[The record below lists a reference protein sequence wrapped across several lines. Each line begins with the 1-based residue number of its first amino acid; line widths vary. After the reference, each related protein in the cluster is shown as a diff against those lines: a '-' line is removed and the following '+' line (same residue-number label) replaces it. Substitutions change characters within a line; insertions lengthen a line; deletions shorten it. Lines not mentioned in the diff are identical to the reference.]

1 MKFYRTNQVFKVIS
15 VYIALNIIFPQ
26 AFVYETFALTG
37 GPSQPEFNSF
47 TPIGTSDM
55 VDLTSG
61 DFNYN
66 IPIMDVGGYPL
77 NLSYNSGVNMDQEA
91 SWVGLGWNL
100 NVGQIKRNVRGIPDD
115 FDGDK
120 LIYENNFKTNRTV
133 GAHFGVGGSVFGRK
147 ELGANIGLGVQY
159 NNYNGITFT
168 PSLGVSFK
176 LSDAVSVGMDVSGSV
191 ADGPTVS
198 PSISISKKVGAT
210 ESLSTT
216 AGIGVSIN
224 SRQALT
230 TLNLSASMR
239 YDGAVKFNNSDGLPV
254 SKNYSVSG
262 SMGGNISFNDNVLFT
277 PTKRVSTLTDNFTFN
292 AAIGGTAFGISGQAK
307 ITGYGSTQYINPT
320 DKWKEI
326 GGFGYENTDKNEASN
341 NGVLDFNREKDGN
354 FSKNTSILPITN
366 YTYDMYSINGQGIGG
381 TFRPYRSQVGFVNDP
396 TVIDSGTGGSF
407 GVEVEGGW
415 IFAVGV
421 DIEMSNTY
429 ARTGLWDKNGKNYAL
444 ENFKASKKENNSLDY
459 EKVYYRNTGE
469 LNVDNENE
477 VGGLFSD
484 VLDAEYPVG
493 IGISGKRYKRRT
505 VNQFNRIDNKD
516 PKSFSGKLQRDKRL
530 LRNQLIQKVTVD
542 NASKFKSKFFSPNK
556 NAQPHHTAGFNV
568 IKPDGS
574 RYVYGKTAY
583 NKVKKEATFA
593 VNKVNSGGCS
603 PDGLVDYIPNSEN
616 TNGNNAGVDNFFNRI
631 TTPAY
636 AHSYLLTS
644 VLSSDYE
651 DRTGDGISDDDF
663 GSYTKFNY
671 SDSYDYKWRVPY
683 QEGKATLN
691 KGLYSHDDDQKGNY
705 VYGER
710 EQVYLNTIETKTH
723 IAVFK
728 LSDRKDGYAVKGE
741 NGGRSATVTSKKIDK
756 VLLYSKKEYQEK
768 KENATPIKTAHF
780 VYDYSLCKELPNN
793 NNSTELLENE
803 LSNEGGK
810 LTLKKVFFTYESSN
824 MGAYMPYEFNYG
836 QIDTDNDGVFDDVS
850 NPNYDLKGYDIWGNY
865 KANTGS
871 CDLNAEPS
879 SSEFPYTLQNSQ
891 QEADRNTS
899 AWTLTSLKLP
909 SGGNMGIQ
917 YESDD
922 YQYVQNKEV
931 MQLYQVAGVGEKA
944 IPENDQILKNT
955 VLYSLWDNKYLYV
968 KIPGSQN
975 KFKAED
981 FYKGIEDKPVFFKF
995 LLSMTKRNDQFDFVS
1010 GYINFDKNR
1019 EITKINDSQGNK
1031 YLSIPMKFVR
1041 LDGKSGDRKINPISK
1056 AGMYFG
1062 RKNMNRIV
1070 YSMGGEYKNDG
1081 FVSVVEDLVGSI
1093 GTLFDIGKGPN
1104 KTLREKGC
1112 ANRFKPKKSWLRLVN
1127 PTKRKF
1133 GGGVRVKKLQMSDNW
1148 DIMTGNDDNPL
1159 YKKFYGQVYS
1169 YEKED
1174 GTTSGVATFEPNG
1187 SRENPFVMPFYDK
1200 SPSGADKVLAPKESN
1215 FVEKPIG
1222 ESFFPSP
1229 TVTYGRVTVKN
1240 IPYEGINKHATGK
1253 VVHEHYTS
1261 FDYPTITKHSEL
1273 DKRNLFYD
1281 KTGAIANFLS
1291 FSVKKHI
1298 TASQGFVIER
1308 NDMNGKPK
1316 GQWVYAENQEN
1327 PLSGVEYKYYEKGN
1341 GEIENRVSVVDEKGD
1356 INQKLVGV
1364 NYDVVN
1370 DFRESS
1376 SKETTVGVNTNVA
1389 GFLAWIFPVIVP
1401 VPLPKYAKHE
1411 NVLHTA
1417 VTTKVIQKHGLLKEK
1432 IAYDLGAK
1440 VSTQNI
1446 AWDANTGQV
1455 LVTKTVNEYDD
1466 AYFNINYPA
1475 YWKYKGMGAASK
1487 NIALSGNLIPIS
1499 DNKFKL
1505 DKGVASEYLLPGD
1518 ELYTTYRVLR
1528 STDPFGGNTY
1538 DYFNE
1543 KAWVLDVEGNEVI
1556 LMKENGKVLNDCT
1569 EEDRI
1574 EHNMHFEVMR
1584 SGYRNLQN
1592 ASMASITTK
1601 INPIVNDDTT
1611 YRQTLPSFY
1620 NVNPLNSKII
1630 NSSAVEYSDYWK
1642 PVNEKGNKYYVEEL
1656 SMYQPYPNAPEGN
1669 TDNVNK
1675 NALLSVYDKYN
1686 INPYVYNIRG
1696 DWRAKRSWAYLTGR
1710 HHSENVNTRDDG
1722 YFTSFTPFY
1731 KYGNGE
1737 WEINTEAIDKSSTNK
1752 WTFAS
1757 EVTQYA
1763 PYGVE
1768 LENKDALNRYS
1779 AAQYG
1784 YNYTLPTAVASNTM
1798 YKEIGFD
1805 GFEDYEEVKESGTS
1819 SHFSFRDIYGIDAYT
1834 MTTEKEAHT
1843 GRKSIEV
1850 TPNSKVSLI
1859 KNLKDVNTAEVQDC
1873 VSTNPCPPITGG
1885 EDDIDGDGIHND
1897 CDNCPNIGN
1906 PDQMDS
1912 DGNGIGD
1919 VCEVQVPDCI
1929 DKPNNIE
1936 IVDSY
1941 LKDILNE
1948 IFIKGLPN
1956 SGTREKQSSTHF
1968 KEFISDFNL
1977 GDSFDSSF
1985 YVTVSTTSTYSLLR
1999 LQYFPIENES
2009 RHYLMSFYIKS
2020 SDFDIYNIAQ
2030 INKLNFIN
2038 IWAGTNYVCNINY
2051 TTKSGEVKN
2060 IEVEQRVTHYNPSNE
2075 YLFPCDWI
2083 DNYGG
2088 NNTCPNPSGKDLD
2101 LDGIDDACDNCPNMI
2116 NPDQKDSDGNGIGD
2130 VCENTGITVKD
2141 ITYIK
2146 GKCGFTAKFTIVGS
2160 PNSTIDYFV
2169 NGSKNTVT
2177 LNGIGE
2183 LEVSHSV
2190 NYLTSSNGN
2199 NCIDPSSGNTY
2210 TNAQIVVKDVDDN
2223 VLLMHGEQY
2232 LCSDCLGGGDSSI
2245 TEPEITDITVMGP
2258 VCGEDGAKKSFT
2270 VQGKP
2275 NQTVKYLLKILYSKT
2290 SHGGS
2295 LHVNEYSNT
2304 TLIEGETHE
2313 GQVVLDG
2320 SGQGKVIMELCI
2332 RPCLRSGEHR
2342 VRASLTLLND
2352 SNELT
2357 NNIVYIE
2364 AESDCPL

>member
-1 MKFYRTNQVFKVIS
+1 MKFYRTNHFFKVIS

-26 AFVYETFALTG
+26 TFVYKTYALTG

-100 NVGQIKRNVRGIPDD
+100 NVGQIKRNVRGLPDD

-120 LIYENNFKTNRTV
+120 LIYENNFKANRTV
-133 GAHFGVGGSVFGRK
+133 GAHFGVGGSIFGK
-147 ELGANIGLGVQY
+147 SELLGANIGLGVQY
-159 NNYNGITFT
+159 NNYDGVTTT
-168 PSLGVSFK
+168 PSIGISFK
-176 LSDAVSVGMDVSGSV
+176 LSDAASVGVNVSGSV

-198 PSISISKKVGAT
+198 PSIS
-210 ESLSTT
+210 LSTKL
-216 AGIGVSIN
+216 GEKGVLSTQASLGASIN

-230 TLNLSASMR
+230 SLSLSA
-239 YDGAVKFNNSDGLPV
+239 GLGYK
-254 SKNYSVSG
+254 SLNFG
-262 SMGGNISFNDNVLFT
+262 QGGLIISNNDNILFT
-277 PTKRVSTLTDNFTFN
+277 PTKRVSVLTDNFTFN
-292 AAIGGTAFGISGQAK
+292 AAVGGTTFGISGQVK
-307 ITGYGSTQYINPT
+307 VTGYGSTQYINPKE
-320 DKWKEI
+320 KWKEVK
-326 GGFGYENTDKNEASN
+326 GFGYENTDKNEASN

-354 FSKNTSILPITN
+354 FSKNTTILPITN
-366 YTYDMYSINGQGIGG
+366 YTYDMYSINGQGISGA
-381 TFRPYRSQVGFVNDP
+381 FRPYRSQIGFINDP
-396 TVIDSGTGGSF
+396 TVVDSGTSKSF
-407 GVEVEGGW
+407 GVEVQGGW

-421 DIEMSNTY
+421 DVEMSDTY

-444 ENFKASKKENNSLDY
+444 ENFKVSKKESNNLDY
-459 EKVYYRNTGE
+459 EKVYFRNTGE
-469 LNVDNENE
+469 LNVDSENE
-477 VGGLFSD
+477 VGGLFTD
-484 VLDAEYPVG
+484 LLDAESPVG

-516 PKSFSGKLQRDKRL
+516 PKSFEGKLQRENRL

-542 NASKFKSKFFSPNK
+542 NAKKFDSIFFTLNE
-556 NAQPHHTAGFNV
+556 NARPHHTAGFNV

-593 VNKVNSGGCS
+593 INETNSSGCS
-603 PDGLVDYIPNSEN
+603 PDGLVEYIPNIEN
-616 TNGNNAGVDNFFNRI
+616 TSGNNAGIDNFFNRI

-644 VLSSDYE
+644 VLSTDYE

-671 SDSYDYKWRVPY
+671 SDAYDYKWRVPY
-683 QEGKATLN
+683 QENRATLN
-691 KGLYSHDDDQKGNY
+691 KGLYSHENDQKGNY

-710 EQVYLNTIETKTH
+710 EQVYINTIETKTH

-756 VLLYSKKEYQEK
+756 ILLYSKKEYQEK

-803 LSNEGGK
+803 LSNDGGK
-810 LTLKKVFFTYESSN
+810 LTLKKVFFTYENSN

-836 QIDTDNDGVFDDVS
+836 QIDTNNDGVFDDVS

-871 CDLNAEPS
+871 CDLNDEPS

-891 QEADRNTS
+891 QEADKNTT
-899 AWTLTSLKLP
+899 AWTLTSLRLP
-909 SGGNMGIQ
+909 SGGNMGVQ

-922 YQYVQNKEV
+922 YQYVQNKEI
-931 MQLYQVAGVGEKA
+931 MQLYQVIGVGEKA
-944 IPENDQILKNT
+944 IPENDQFLKNT
-955 VLYSLWDNKYLYV
+955 VLYSFWDNKYLYV
-968 KIPGSQN
+968 KIPENQ
-975 KFKAED
+975 KEFKAED

-995 LLSMTKRNDQFDFVS
+995 LLSMTKMKNQFDFVS
-1010 GYINFDKNR
+1010 GYLNFDKNR
-1019 EITKINDSQGNK
+1019 EITKINDSEGNN
-1031 YLSIPMKFVR
+1031 YLSIPMEFVK
-1041 LDGKSGDRKINPISK
+1041 LDGKSGDRKVNPISK

-1070 YSMGGEYKNDG
+1070 YSQGGEYRNDD

-1093 GTLFDIGKGPN
+1093 GSLFDIGVAPN
-1104 KTLREKGC
+1104 QKLRDKGC
-1112 ANRFKPKKSWLRLVN
+1112 ANKFKPKKSWLRLVN

-1148 DIMTGNDDNPL
+1148 DVMTGNDDNPL

-1187 SRENPFVMPFYDK
+1187 SKENPFVMPFYDK

-1229 TVTYGRVTVKN
+1229 AVTYGRVTVKN
-1240 IPYEGINKHATGK
+1240 IPYEGVSKHATGK
-1253 VVHEHYTS
+1253 VVHEYYTS
-1261 FDYPTITKHSEL
+1261 FDYPTVTKHSEL

-1281 KTGAIANFLS
+1281 KTGSIKNLLS

-1298 TASQGFVIER
+1298 TASQGFVIEC

-1327 PLSGVEYKYYEKGN
+1327 PLSGVEYKYYEKGS
-1341 GEIENRVSVVDEKGD
+1341 GEIENRVSVVDEKGV
-1356 INQKLVGV
+1356 ISQKLVGV

-1370 DFRESS
+1370 DFRESYS
-1376 SKETTVGVNTNVA
+1376 RERTVGVNLNVA
-1389 GFLAWIFPVIVP
+1389 GFLVWICPAIIP
-1401 VPLPKYAKHE
+1401 GSLPKYAKHE
-1411 NVLHTA
+1411 TVLHTA

-1440 VSTQNI
+1440 ASTQNI

-1487 NIALSGNLIPIS
+1487 NIAVSGSFIPVEG
-1499 DNKFKL
+1499 NKFKL
-1505 DKGVASEYLLPGD
+1505 SNGIANEYLLPGD
-1518 ELYTTYRVLR
+1518 ELYVSYKKIIMELGLFNAYK
-1528 STDPFGGNTY
+1528 DI
-1538 DYFNE
+1538 NE
-1543 KAWVLDVEGNEVI
+1543 KVWVLNVEGNEVI
-1556 LMKENGKVLNDCT
+1556 LMKQNGEILNDCP

-1574 EHNMHFEVMR
+1574 DQNVTFEVAR
-1584 SGYRNLQN
+1584 SGHRNLQN

-1620 NVNPLNSKII
+1620 NVNPQDSKII

-1642 PVNEKGNKYYVEEL
+1642 PVNEKGNKYYVEEPT
-1656 SMYQPYPNAPEGN
+1656 MYQSYPNAPEGS
-1669 TDNVNK
+1669 TDNVN
-1675 NALLSVYDKYN
+1675 NTALLNTYDKYN

-1710 HHSENVNTRDDG
+1710 YHSDNVNTREDG

-1737 WEINTEAIDKSSTNK
+1737 WEINAEAIDKSSAKK

-1805 GFEDYEEVKESGTS
+1805 GFEDYEETKEAGTS
-1819 SHFSFRDIYGIDAYT
+1819 SHFSFRDIYGVDAYT
-1834 MTTEKEAHT
+1834 MATEKEAHT
-1843 GRKSIEV
+1843 GRKSIAV
-1850 TPNSKVSLI
+1850 TPKSRVSLI
-1859 KNLKDVNTAEVQDC
+1859 KNLKDVNTTEVQDC
-1873 VSTNPCPPITGG
+1873 VSANPCPPITSGV
-1885 EDDIDGDGIHND
+1885 DDIDGDGIHND

-1912 DGNGIGD
+1912 DGNGTGD
-1919 VCEVQVPDCI
+1919 VCEKNVESFTI
-1929 DKPNNIE
+1929 
-1936 IVDSY
+1936 
-1941 LKDILNE
+1941 KDIITGEVGCDYNVTFTIVGQPNKTITYFNGGVESTVTLNTE
-1948 IFIKGLPN
+1948 GEAQVVTGASAPGDYACEDLYATP
-1956 SGTREKQSSTHF
+1956 STSVGTAKVIIT
-1968 KEFISDFNL
+1968 DVN
-1977 GDSFDSSF
+1977 
-1985 YVTVSTTSTYSLLR
+1985 
-1999 LQYFPIENES
+1999 
-2009 RHYLMSFYIKS
+2009 
-2020 SDFDIYNIAQ
+2020 
-2030 INKLNFIN
+2030 
-2038 IWAGTNYVCNINY
+2038 
-2051 TTKSGEVKN
+2051 GEVKLN
-2060 IEVEQRVTHYNPSNE
+2060 RSKSFTCGDCMYKEESVRVT
-2075 YLFPCDWI
+2075 
-2083 DNYGG
+2083 
-2088 NNTCPNPSGKDLD
+2088 
-2101 LDGIDDACDNCPNMI
+2101 A
-2116 NPDQKDSDGNGIGD
+2116 
-2130 VCENTGITVKD
+2130 ENIVITRSV
-2141 ITYIK
+2141 
-2146 GKCGFTAKFTIVGS
+2146 CGFTAEFDIVGS
-2160 PNSTIDYFV
+2160 PNSNAKYYV
-2169 NGSKNTVT
+2169 NGYEYNIALGSTGRKRVT
-2177 LNGIGE
+2177 HSNNRVTDLNACADPTPGQYFEKEMVVSDAFTGILLVE
-2183 LEVSHSV
+2183 
-2190 NYLTSSNGN
+2190 NGN
-2199 NCIDPSSGNTY
+2199 FSCN
-2210 TNAQIVVKDVDDN
+2210 
-2223 VLLMHGEQY
+2223 
-2232 LCSDCLGGGDSSI
+2232 DC
-2245 TEPEITDITVMGP
+2245 
-2258 VCGEDGAKKSFT
+2258 
-2270 VQGKP
+2270 
-2275 NQTVKYLLKILYSKT
+2275 N
-2290 SHGGS
+2290 
-2295 LHVNEYSNT
+2295 
-2304 TLIEGETHE
+2304 
-2313 GQVVLDG
+2313 
-2320 SGQGKVIMELCI
+2320 
-2332 RPCLRSGEHR
+2332 
-2342 VRASLTLLND
+2342 
-2352 SNELT
+2352 
-2357 NNIVYIE
+2357 
-2364 AESDCPL
+2364 

>member
-1 MKFYRTNQVFKVIS
+1 MKFYRTNQVFKVVS
-15 VYIALNIIFPQ
+15 VYIALNIMFPQ

-198 PSISISKKVGAT
+198 PSISLTKKVKGT
-210 ESLSTT
+210 HFNQLT
-216 AGIGVSIN
+216 GNLGVSIN

-230 TLNLSASMR
+230 SLNLSA
-239 YDGAVKFNNSDGLPV
+239 GLSR
-254 SKNYSVSG
+254 SKEKAESYFSKS
-262 SMGGNISFNDNVLFT
+262 GGNQHVSPNIGGAISFNDNVLFT

-292 AAIGGTAFGISGQAK
+292 AAIGPTAWGFSGQAK
-307 ITGYGSTQYINPT
+307 ITGYGSTQYINPA

-381 TFRPYRSQVGFVNDP
+381 VFRPYRSQVGFVNDP

-415 IFAVGV
+415 IFAAGV

-484 VLDAEYPVG
+484 ALDAEYPVG
-493 IGISGKRYKRRT
+493 VGISGKRYKRRT

-542 NASKFKSKFFSPNK
+542 KASKFKSKFFTPNK

-593 VNKVNSGGCS
+593 VNKVNSGRCS

-651 DRTGDGISDDDF
+651 DRTGDGVSDDDF

-671 SDSYDYKWRVPY
+671 SDSYDYQWRVPY

-710 EQVYLNTIETKTH
+710 EQVYINTIETKTH

-768 KENATPIKTAHF
+768 KENAIPIKTAHF

-810 LTLKKVFFTYESSN
+810 LTLKKVFFTYENSN

-891 QEADRNTS
+891 QEADKNTS

-968 KIPGSQN
+968 KIPENQN

-1031 YLSIPMKFVR
+1031 YLSIPMEFVR

-1070 YSMGGEYKNDG
+1070 YSTGGEYENDN
-1081 FVSVVEDLVGSI
+1081 FISVVEELVGSI
-1093 GTLFDIGKGPN
+1093 GTLFQIGQGPN
-1104 KTLREKGC
+1104 ETLRKKGC

-1159 YKKFYGQVYS
+1159 YKKFYGQLYS

-1229 TVTYGRVTVKN
+1229 IVTYGRVTVKN

-1253 VVHEHYTS
+1253 VVHEYYTS

-1281 KTGAIANFLS
+1281 KTGGAIANFLS

-1327 PLSGVEYKYYEKGN
+1327 PLSGVEYKYYERGN
-1341 GEIENRVSVVDEKGD
+1341 GQIENRVNVVDEKGD
-1356 INQKLVGV
+1356 ISQKLVGV

-1389 GFLAWIFPVIVP
+1389 GFLVWIFPVIVP
-1401 VPLPKYAKHE
+1401 VPLPKYAEHE

-1574 EHNMHFEVMR
+1574 EHNIHFEVMR
-1584 SGYRNLQN
+1584 SGYRNLQS

-1620 NVNPLNSKII
+1620 NVDPLNSKII

-1737 WEINTEAIDKSSTNK
+1737 WEINTEAINKSSTNK

-1885 EDDIDGDGIHND
+1885 EDDIDDDGIHND

-1941 LKDILNE
+1941 LKDVLNE

-1968 KEFISDFNL
+1968 KELISDFNL

-1999 LQYFPIENES
+1999 LQYFPIENEN

-2020 SDFDIYNIAQ
+2020 SDFDIYDIAQ
-2030 INKLNFIN
+2030 INTLNFIN
-2038 IWAGTNYVCNINY
+2038 IWTGTNYVCNINY

-2060 IEVEQRVTHYNPSNE
+2060 IEVEQRVTHYNPRNE
-2075 YLFPCDWI
+2075 HLLPCDWI

-2088 NNTCPNPSGKDLD
+2088 SNACPNPSGNDTD
-2101 LDGIDDACDNCPNMI
+2101 NDGVDDACDNCPNTA
-2116 NPDQKDSDGNGIGD
+2116 NVDQMDSDGNDIGD
-2130 VCENTGITVKD
+2130 VCEQKENSPEIESVIPGVPSCGDRGEKMHIF
-2141 ITYIK
+2141 IK
-2146 GKCGFTAKFTIVGS
+2146 GK
-2160 PNSTIDYFV
+2160 PNEVIRYLLETTYLVNNSHGAELRV
-2169 NGSKNTVT
+2169 NGGSKYFISRTGVITTGTIT
-2177 LNGIGE
+2177 LDE
-2183 LEVSHSV
+2183 LGKAEVV
-2190 NYLTSSNGN
+2190 
-2199 NCIDPSSGNTY
+2199 P
-2210 TNAQIVVKDVDDN
+2210 
-2223 VLLMHGEQY
+2223 
-2232 LCSDCLGGGDSSI
+2232 
-2245 TEPEITDITVMGP
+2245 
-2258 VCGEDGAKKSFT
+2258 
-2270 VQGKP
+2270 
-2275 NQTVKYLLKILYSKT
+2275 
-2290 SHGGS
+2290 
-2295 LHVNEYSNT
+2295 
-2304 TLIEGETHE
+2304 
-2313 GQVVLDG
+2313 
-2320 SGQGKVIMELCI
+2320 ELCI
-2332 RPCLRSGEHR
+2332 RPCLRESTANSAE
-2342 VRASLTLLND
+2342 VSMTLYDYD
-2352 SNELT
+2352 SNELS
-2357 NNIVYIE
+2357 NNFVMLGASSE
-2364 AESDCPL
+2364 CGFLRAEQKKETVKEKELINKRK